1 MPFCRCWTL
10 IAVVWVSAWP
20 AAAFGNSDVVLD
32 EIELEF
38 LQIINEYREANGAPC
53 LTPSPT
59 MNEAAD
65 FMSRSMGELGFF
77 DHQEPPCDPAGD
89 NCTGR
94 DPFERIAFFGHAGW
108 STAGENIAA
117 GYPDAVNTF
126 EGWKAS
132 PGHNENMLN
141 PNFTAIGIGR
151 VVVPNSSYGV
161 YWTNNFSN
169 FVDGSGDCE
178 GEGAGGGVGASLGGD
193 FVAEADGTGVVLQDL
208 AGEGCQALGGTSSG
222 LFGLFWC
229 IIRLRRRR
237 I

>member
-1 MPFCRCWTL
+1 MPFCRFSTL
-10 IAVVWVSAWP
+10 IAVVWVSTWSAT
-20 AAAFGNSDVVLD
+20 AFGNSDGTLD

-77 DHQEPPCDPAGD
+77 DHQEPPCDAAGD

-94 DPFERIAFFGHAGW
+94 DPFERIAFFGHSGW

-169 FVDGSGDCE
+169 FVDGSGDCDGGSDSASAGIG
-178 GEGAGGGVGASLGGD
+178 GEFVGVSDGASDPMLGELAGKGCQSLGGMNS
-193 FVAEADGTGVVLQDL
+193 ALLGLLWWVL
-208 AGEGCQALGGTSSG
+208 G
-222 LFGLFWC
+222 LW
-229 IIRLRRRR
+229 RRRV
-237 I
+237 